1 MDNDNLYQ
9 IESFLIN
16 FRYFSKIMHQK
27 FNAYLKK
34 NDVDCSEFICLLL
47 LNREKDGLSMAEL
60 TKMSK
65 VDKSM
70 TTKIIKKLEEKD
82 KDRKEKRYFSA
93 FKLIVGCLVFL
104 GIIYIIDT
112 IVTIA
117 FGKTSDATNSII
129 EIIKTL
135 LFTLSGYLFARKEN
149 GD

>member
-1 MDNDNLYQ
+1 MVTDEDFLFGKPVEEVDEPLDTAPSVDINL
-9 IESFLIN
+9 E
-16 FRYFSKIMHQK
+16 
-27 FNAYLKK
+27 
-34 NDVDCSEFICLLL
+34 V
-47 LNREKDGLSMAEL
+47 
-60 TKMSK
+60 
-65 VDKSM
+65 
-70 TTKIIKKLEEKD
+70 KKLEEKD

-149 GD
+149 VD